1 VNPTFVVLTGGE
13 STRFGSDKSTIE
25 IDGEPLIIRILRT
38 LPEGEVVVVGPEFVQ
53 NLRNITFVQES
64 PLGGGPVAAVAAALH
79 LISAPEVFIIA
90 TDMPYASEIV
100 ELLLARPLDGEALVP
115 IDVEGERQ
123 PLCARYQSSVL
134 RQALDN
140 LGDPTGKSMRSVMAE
155 LDIEELLVEGS
166 MLSKLVDIDTQA
178 DYINVLNNMGTEM
191 EEK

>member
-1 VNPTFVVLTGGE
+1 VNPTFVVLTGGK

-25 IDGEPLIIRILRT
+25 IDGEPLVIRILRT
-38 LPEGEVVVVGPEFVQ
+38 LPAGEVVVVGPEFVQ
-53 NLRNITFVQES
+53 NLRKITFVQES
-64 PLGGGPVAAVAAALH
+64 PLGGGPVAAMAAALQ

-100 ELLLARPLDGEALVP
+100 KLLLARPLDGDALVP
-115 IDVEGERQ
+115 IDAEGERQ

-134 RQALDN
+134 RQAIDN

-166 MLSKLVDIDTQA
+166 MLSKLIDIDTQA
-178 DYINVLNNMGTEM
+178 DYVNVLNNMRTEM
-191 EEK
+191 EKK